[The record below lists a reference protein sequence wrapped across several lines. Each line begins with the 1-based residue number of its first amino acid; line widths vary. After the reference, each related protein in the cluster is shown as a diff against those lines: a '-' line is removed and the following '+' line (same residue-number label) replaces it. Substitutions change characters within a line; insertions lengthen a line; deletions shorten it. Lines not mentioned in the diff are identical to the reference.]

1 MATEERQMRIDIIVF
16 AGFDELDAIGPYE
29 VLQNAAALGAD
40 FVVRLVAPT
49 GAGEIVAAHGLRIRA
64 EAAMRDEPRPDL
76 IVVPGGGWG
85 DRSSAGA
92 WAEST
97 RGDIPRYLA
106 EQHEAGVR
114 IASVCTGTMLLEAAG
129 VLKGRSATTHHVA
142 IDDLKAAGTTFVDER
157 VVDQGDV
164 ITSGGVT
171 SGIDLA
177 LWLTE
182 RFAGAEIARQV
193 AWEMEY
199 ERVGRVMQG

>member
-1 MATEERQMRIDIIVF
+1 MRIDIILF

-29 VLQNAAALGAD
+29 VLQNAAALGAG

-49 GAGEIVAAHGLRIRA
+49 GAGEVVAAHGLRIRA
-64 EAAMRDEPRPDL
+64 DAAMRDEPRPNL

-85 DRSSAGA
+85 DRGSIGA
-92 WAEST
+92 WAEAT
-97 RGDIPRYLA
+97 RGEIPRYLA
-106 EQHEAGVR
+106 EQHEAGVT
-114 IASVCTGTMLLEAAG
+114 IATVCTGAMLLARAG

-142 IDDLKAAGTTFVDER
+142 IEDLKAAGTTFVDER

-182 RFAGAEIARQV
+182 RFASAEIAGQV
-193 AWEMEY
+193 AREMEY
-199 ERVGRVMQG
+199 ERVGRVWRGEDRSAGH

>member
-1 MATEERQMRIDIIVF
+1 MRIDIIVF

-40 FVVRLVAPT
+40 FVVRLVAPM

-64 EAAMRDEPRPDL
+64 ETGMRDEPRADL

-85 DRSSAGA
+85 DRSPEGA
-92 WAEST
+92 WAEAT

-106 EQHEAGVR
+106 EQHAAGVV
-114 IASVCTGTMLLEAAG
+114 IASVCTGAMLLAAAG

-142 IDDLKAAGTTFVDER
+142 IEDLKAGGTTFVDER

-182 RFAGAEIARQV
+182 RFASAAIARQV

-199 ERVGRVMQG
+199 ERVGRVLRGAT